1 MPAPNYSAADYLFAL
16 QALLPRG
23 RVWPRDPDAV
33 QTKVL
38 TGLAQVY
45 ARTNASA
52 NQLLVEAL
60 PSTTFQLL
68 PEWEAT
74 MGLPDPCAGVSP
86 TIQGRRSQVVARFTG
101 VGGQSVAYM
110 VGFAKRLGYTVT
122 VQQYAPARVGQGR
135 VGQRLNGPAWAHA
148 WSINSAL
155 NTVVRSRVGTA
166 AAGEPLA
173 SWSNAVLECE
183 LKSIAPAHTT
193 LFFTYT

>member
-1 MPAPNYSAADYLFAL
+1 MPAPNYSASDYLFAL

-23 RVWPRDPDAV
+23 RVWSRDPGTV

-38 TGLAQVY
+38 TGLVQSY
-45 ARTNASA
+45 ARTNVSA

-110 VGFAKRLGYTVT
+110 VSFAKSLGYNITVK
-122 VQQYAPARVGQGR
+122 QYAPARVGQAR

-155 NTVVRSRVGTA
+155 NTVIRSRIGTA

-183 LKSIAPAHTT
+183 LKSIAPAHTS
-193 LFFTYT
+193 LFFTYS

>member
-1 MPAPNYSAADYLFAL
+1 MPAPNYSAPDYLFAL

-38 TGLAQVY
+38 TGLVQSYV
-45 ARTNASA
+45 RTNASA
-52 NQLLVEAL
+52 NQVLVEAL

-74 MGLPDPCAGVSP
+74 MGLPDPCAGTSP

-101 VGGQSVAYM
+101 VGGQSVGYM
-110 VGFAKRLGYTVT
+110 VAFAKSLGYTVT
-122 VQQYAPARVGQGR
+122 VKQYAPARVGQSR
-135 VGQRLNGPAWAHA
+135 VGQPLCGPAWAHA

-155 NTVVRSRVGTA
+155 NTVTRSRVGTA

-183 LKSIAPAHTT
+183 LRTIAPAHTI
-193 LFFTYT
+193 LFFTYS